1 MSLKRDTRMNKES
14 RKDIIV
20 AVRMPKGL
28 VEELRDLQQINH
40 FMDIS
45 DEIRY
50 IIRKYCLNIMGQSK
64 QTLDDK
70 RKEKLIDD
78 LNTILTGLKEGTD
91 EKQ

>member
-1 MSLKRDTRMNKES
+1 MNKDS
-14 RKDIIV
+14 KKDIIV

-50 IIRKYCLNIMGQSK
+50 IIRKYCLDFLGQPK
-64 QTLDDK
+64 LDDK
-70 RKEKLIDD
+70 RKEKLIED
-78 LNTILTGLKEGTD
+78 LNTILTGLKEESN